1 MFVAN
6 STTQNRIHLT
16 QITIPVKEPLTPEN
30 AWYRLRPCD
39 RTCCKWSSKSNLH
52 DKRPPSPTLPVVL
65 LVEQRE
71 DLDVPLPQVLH
82 VVLQS
87 LLAVLHAAERHERL
101 AAGTLQRVLTDH
113 HRRLA
118 RGVAWNLQRGEEGG
132 NVAFGGLGVILRE
145 GCYGVRQSAEF
156 QCENVVLLDAVEQ
169 YGFLLHVT
177 RGVNAHE
184 KVALGGAFHCVFVA
198 VAGGSW
204 FGLEGVWNKLG
215 AVGVHAA
222 GAGLGLEGGVEGARL
237 RRLRG
242 GVERVG
248 GRVVREGEVVERLLR
263 LEGEE
268 RRCDERVPAKRYVP
282 TKR

>member
-6 STTQNRIHLT
+6 SATQNRIHLT

-30 AWYRLRPCD
+30 AWYRPRPCG
-39 RTCCKWSSKSNLH
+39 RTCCKWSSKSSLH
-52 DKRPPSPTLPVVL
+52 DNRPPSPTLPVVL

-87 LLAVLHAAERHERL
+87 LLAVLHAVERHERL

-118 RGVAWNLQRGEEGG
+118 RSIARNPQRGEEGG
-132 NVAFGGLGVILRE
+132 NVALGSLGVIQKE
-145 GCYGVRQSAEF
+145 ECYGVRQSAEF

-169 YGFLLHVT
+169 HGFLLHMT
-177 RGVNAHE
+177 RCVNINE
-184 KVALGGAFHCVFVA
+184 KVTLGRAFHCVFVA

-204 FGLEGVWNKLG
+204 LGLEGVWDELG

-222 GAGLGLEGGVEGARL
+222 GTGFGLEGGEGVRFG
-237 RRLRG
+237 RLRG
-242 GVERVG
+242 GEERVG
-248 GRVVREGEVVERLLR
+248 GRVVREREVVERFLR

-268 RRCDERVPAKRYVP
+268 RRCDERVPAK
-282 TKR
+282 